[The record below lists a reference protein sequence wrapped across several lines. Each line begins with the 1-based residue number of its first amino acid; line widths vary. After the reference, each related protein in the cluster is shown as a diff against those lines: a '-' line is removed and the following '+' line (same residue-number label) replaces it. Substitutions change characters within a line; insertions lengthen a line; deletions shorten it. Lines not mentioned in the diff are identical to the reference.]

1 MVLNGQTNTEL
12 VTLLNRSG
20 TNAIGLSGMDASF
33 LKSKLSPDSSVDSP
47 RGEVTSINTELLELF
62 LQRNYVPV
70 VSPVGFLDDG
80 TTVPLEPDQ
89 VASELAVAAKASKLV
104 YLVGVP
110 GFTEDDALLGQ
121 LTTTILSTKI
131 AAGLFKPSIARKGR
145 CAITALERGVERVHV
160 IDSRTPHSIIAEFF
174 TDQGIGSLVTLG

>member
-110 GFTEDDALLGQ
+110 GFTEDDSLLGQ

-131 AAGLFKPSIARKGR
+131 AAGLFKPSI
-145 CAITALERGVERVHV
+145 
-160 IDSRTPHSIIAEFF
+160 
-174 TDQGIGSLVTLG
+174 GSLVTLG